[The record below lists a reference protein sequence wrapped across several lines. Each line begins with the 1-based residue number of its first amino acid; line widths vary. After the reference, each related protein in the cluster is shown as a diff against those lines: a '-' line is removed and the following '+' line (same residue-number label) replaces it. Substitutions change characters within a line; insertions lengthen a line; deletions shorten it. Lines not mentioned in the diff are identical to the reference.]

1 MPVKFAPLTVKV
13 CTAEAVPAVVL
24 KADNV
29 PVVVTDGGGTTAPV
43 RATVRLVAPVLD
55 TVMLPEAEPTGAVAL
70 MRTEIV
76 VASSEPPLTVKLRE
90 SAKLVPFVD
99 TSKLSGAV
107 TVTLPVKFA
116 PLTVKVCAAEAV
128 PCVAVNDEKLET
140 ATIAGWEPTTP
151 EAGSVRSVAPVELI
165 RTLPPTEPLEAV
177 AAIRS
182 EIVVDATDPLLWV
195 SVREGKKF
203 VPSVE
208 TSKLAGAS
216 TMTFAVRFAPLNEK
230 VWAVEAV
237 PCVAVKTANV
247 PVTVIDG
254 GGTTVPLTATVLL
267 LAPLL
272 DTVMLPLGEPTL
284 AAADSRAEIVVPGK
298 VPALGVNVRLPA

>member
-1 MPVKFAPLTVKV
+1 MPVRFAPLTVKV

-55 TVMLPEAEPTGAVAL
+55 TMMLPETAPAGAVAL

-76 VASSEPPLTVKLRE
+76 VAPSEPPLAVKLRE

-99 TSKLSGAV
+99 TSKLAGAV

-128 PCVAVNDEKLET
+128 PCVEPK
-140 ATIAGWEPTTP
+140 ATKDDKTLREGGNPTVP
-151 EAGSVRSVAPVELI
+151 LAASVWLAAPALDTV
-165 RTLPPTEPLEAV
+165 TLPETGPLGAV
-177 AAIRS
+177 AAIRT

-195 SVREGKKF
+195 SVREVKKF
-203 VPSVE
+203 VPSAD
-208 TSKLAGAS
+208 TSKLAGAVIV
-216 TMTFAVRFAPLNEK
+216 TLLVRLDPLTEK
-230 VWAVEAV
+230 VCAAEAV

-272 DTVMLPLGEPTL
+272 DTVMLPLRDPAL
-284 AAADSRAEIVVPGK
+284 PAALTRAEIVVPAK
-298 VPALGVNVRLPA
+298 APALGVNVRLPA